1 MKYLLLLLL
10 LTKQFNVMK
19 KITLSLF
26 SIAVLAFTGQMN
38 AQQAEVVSD
47 YNQNPP
53 VSSAEVTD
61 FSNSNQV
68 MGGIIYS
75 NGPYFNVAGGG
86 FGGADLSLLENIS
99 VGNTTLGNNHST
111 SGGFRIADDWVVT
124 ETVEVTSIDF
134 YAYQTGST
142 TTSTFTGATLVVWD
156 GEPGVGSVIYGDDA
170 ISALVNTEW
179 SGAYRAS
186 ETTPQD
192 NARPIM
198 KNTVETP
205 GLILTPGT
213 YWIDWDADGTLA
225 SGPWAP
231 PIAAPLGT
239 GASGNG
245 KIFSAGAWG
254 DVLDGGSGNP
264 LGFPFDVTGSVLSL
278 IDNSFE
284 GFAFYPNPTTNILN
298 VSAKSNIEN
307 ISLYNVLGQQLI
319 SVTPDSLSAK
329 VDIAN
334 LSTGMYVMKATVN
347 GSVGSFNIVKR

>member
-1 MKYLLLLLL
+1 
-10 LTKQFNVMK
+10 MK

-26 SIAVLAFTGQMN
+26 SLAVLTFTAQMT
-38 AQQAEVVSD
+38 AQVAENVTEYNPNPTEVSGEI
-47 YNQNPP
+47 Q
-53 VSSAEVTD
+53 D
-61 FSNSNQV
+61 FSNNNQT
-68 MGGIIYS
+68 MGVVIYS

-86 FGGADLSLLENIS
+86 FGGADLSLLENLS

-111 SGGFRIADDWVVT
+111 SGGFRLADDWVVT

-142 TTSTFTGATLVVWD
+142 TTSTFLGGTIVVWD
-156 GEPGVGSVIYGDDA
+156 GEPGVGTVIYGDDA
-170 ISALVNTEW
+170 ISAMVNTEW

-186 ETTPQD
+186 ESTPQ
-192 NARPIM
+192 NADRPIM
-198 KNTVETP
+198 RNTLETP
-205 GLILTPGT
+205 GLVLTPGT
-213 YWIDWDADGTLA
+213 YWIDWDADGSLA

-245 KIFSAGAWG
+245 KIFSGGAWG

-264 LGFPFDVTGSVLSL
+264 LGFPFDVTGTVLSL
-278 IDNSFE
+278 VENSFE
-284 GFAFYPNPTTNILN
+284 GFSYYPNPTTDILN

-307 ISLYNVLGQQLI
+307 ITLFNVLGQQLI

-334 LSTGMYVMKATVN
+334 LSAGMYVMKATVN
-347 GSVGSFNIVKR
+347 GTVGSFNIVKR